1 MSTESS
7 VRAAVEAYLA
17 GAVPLPAVGFRISAD
32 DDDLHPWVVRRD
44 EGIGRVVSVLVL
56 HSGNTAVAHV
66 RWDAY
71 AGWLTLLL
79 DKGAWI
85 VICAATSRTAG
96 SSTPADMAAVAE
108 ACWEYCGANRACDGD
123 RMAEVFHRRCRLTYT
138 GTDGA
143 LVIKPQDAFVHM
155 VSERYS
161 TTMHAPYAHLRDDP
175 RVAAAD
181 SLLSVAFAAPD
192 LCMVTLKVGHPPML
206 WTDVLTCARLGERW
220 WIVAKSSCSEPLL
233 ADEGRL
239 GQAAAVD

>member
-1 MSTESS
+1 MS
-7 VRAAVEAYLA
+7 L
-17 GAVPLPAVGFRISAD
+17 F
-32 DDDLHPWVVRRD
+32 
-44 EGIGRVVSVLVL
+44 VL

-175 RVAAAD
+175 RVAAAPAGLPAHAPGLSPPPPALLRVEEESARGARAGGI
-181 SLLSVAFAAPD
+181 SL
-192 LCMVTLKVGHPPML
+192 
-206 WTDVLTCARLGERW
+206 
-220 WIVAKSSCSEPLL
+220 
-233 ADEGRL
+233 
-239 GQAAAVD
+239 Q